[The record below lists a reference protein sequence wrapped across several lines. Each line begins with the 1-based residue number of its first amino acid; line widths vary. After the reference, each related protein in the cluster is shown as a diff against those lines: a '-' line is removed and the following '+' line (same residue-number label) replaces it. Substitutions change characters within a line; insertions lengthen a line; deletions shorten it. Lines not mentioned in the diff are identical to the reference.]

1 MHIPKTY
8 LSLHDVTG
16 LQVRVG
22 RSAGKPLELV
32 IDGDHGCMQVTLFL
46 QPLLTAEQVEALAE
60 AAQAIIRAPAPAV
73 PPDPCEAAA
82 YMAADDYWSRL
93 TADLDRR
100 PIERETLR

>member
-16 LQVRVG
+16 LQIRVG

-82 YMAADDYWSRL
+82 YIAADDYWSRL
-93 TADLDRR
+93 TA
-100 PIERETLR
+100 ERKTLR